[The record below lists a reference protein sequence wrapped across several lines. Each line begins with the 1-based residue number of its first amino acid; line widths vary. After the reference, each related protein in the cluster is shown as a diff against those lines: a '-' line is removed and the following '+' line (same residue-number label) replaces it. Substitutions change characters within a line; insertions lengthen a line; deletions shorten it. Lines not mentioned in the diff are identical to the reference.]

1 MREQGLED
9 PVFFGIQNGIAH
21 SKYEHLRVKDR
32 AGSELLGPL
41 DARNSISEA
50 REEELAESLE
60 EAVDG
65 RYSGDIEIV
74 Q

>member
-1 MREQGLED
+1 
-9 PVFFGIQNGIAH
+9 
-21 SKYEHLRVKDR
+21 VKDR
-32 AGSELLGPL
+32 AGSGFLGPL
-41 DARNSISEA
+41 DARKNISEA
-50 REEELAESLE
+50 TEEELAESLE